1 LEGLIL
7 INNIK
12 MSMYEILS
20 FALMGHR
27 RASEG
32 SRGILDSSSL
42 GGVEEGKGEQ
52 AGRMAPSLL
61 LHSDLCRFVAGF

>member
-1 LEGLIL
+1 
-7 INNIK
+7 

-42 GGVEEGKGEQ
+42 GVGGRREGRT
-52 AGRMAPSLL
+52 GRKNGAI
-61 LHSDLCRFVAGF
+61 FVVAF